1 MPKRNH
7 RGVKEEPA
15 LGCKELPPG
24 CGFQDIQSRPA
35 GCQATIGDYDNVCMG
50 PFHKFKNITKRSNN
64 LLSTR
69 WLDVGNKLSREYDS
83 CLPCVTDRL
92 CSQTFNFEFK
102 KSNFKISNCMK
113 VWFVSSKESLTF
125 SG

>member
-15 LGCKELPPG
+15 LGCKELPLVAASKT
-24 CGFQDIQSRPA
+24 FSRGQQVAKPH
-35 GCQATIGDYDNVCMG
+35 ATIGDYDNVCME

-69 WLDVGNKLSREYDS
+69 WLDVGNKLSREYNT
-83 CLPCVTDRL
+83 CLHCMADRL

-113 VWFVSSKESLTF
+113 VWFVSSKES
-125 SG
+125 